1 MTFITLFNQN
11 TNSSLPNT
19 GAVQIAL
26 EVFAD
31 EALDVSAKGIV
42 RAYLSKE
49 VLSIDALISFLAP
62 RDYDVPVRH
71 AQLEQIR
78 KKLEQVLNGG
88 Q

>member
-1 MTFITLFNQN
+1 MTFITLLNQN
-11 TNSSLPNT
+11 LQSSLPNT
-19 GAVQIAL
+19 GAVQIAI

-42 RAYLSKE
+42 RAYSSKE
-49 VLSIDALISFLAP
+49 VLSIDELISFLAP
-62 RDYDVPVRH
+62 RDYDVPVRQ

-78 KKLEQVLNGG
+78 KKLEQVLCGC